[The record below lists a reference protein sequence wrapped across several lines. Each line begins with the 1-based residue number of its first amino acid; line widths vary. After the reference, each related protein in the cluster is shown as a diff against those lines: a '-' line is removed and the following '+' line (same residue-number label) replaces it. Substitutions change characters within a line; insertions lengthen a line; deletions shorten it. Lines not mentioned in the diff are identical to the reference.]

1 MFRSTTLA
9 LALTAALAAPALADD
24 MKPTAAMQP
33 EQIAALSQAN
43 TVRVRNTENYAV
55 QAYQANVN
63 PLSFMLEKVGP
74 YDLEDAYVGPNGYA
88 LPGWTA
94 MANPSSLGGNGD
106 GGGG

>member
-24 MKPTAAMQP
+24 MKPNAGLQP
-33 EQIAALSQAN
+33 EQIAALTQAN
-43 TVRVRNTENYAV
+43 TVQVRITENYAV

-74 YDLEDAYVGPNGYA
+74 YDLEDAYVGANGYA
-88 LPGWTA
+88 LPGWA
-94 MANPSSLGGNGD
+94 MMANPATVGGNGD
-106 GGGG
+106 SGG